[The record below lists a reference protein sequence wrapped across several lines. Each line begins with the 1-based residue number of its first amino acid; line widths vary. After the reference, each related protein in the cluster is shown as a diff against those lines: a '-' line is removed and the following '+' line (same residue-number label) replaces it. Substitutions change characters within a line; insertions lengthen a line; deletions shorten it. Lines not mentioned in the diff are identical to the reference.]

1 MLYNFDGLSFNV
13 LTVARFRHR
22 AGFFDVRKRPFG
34 ALSYKIDGTGEFVIN
49 GKPISVK
56 PKSILYIPADA
67 DYQVKYS
74 VNDSIVIHI
83 TDCNYFEPECI
94 TLENHVMIEQLFLK
108 LVSAW
113 EQNRSVNQIKSG
125 LYDILFRISQQKSEA
140 HNSTVNL
147 CMEYIQQHFA
157 KADLSVSEVCR
168 SAFVSVSTIQRAF
181 LEQLGITPK
190 QYIIKLRLEK
200 AFELLMEG
208 KLTVKDVALCCGFSD
223 EKFFSRSF
231 KEKYGYPPS
240 QLHKNIV
247 V

>member
-13 LTVARFRHR
+13 LSVSRLGQR
-22 AGFFDVRKRPFG
+22 AGFFNVKKRPFG
-34 ALSYKIDGTGEFVIN
+34 AISYKIDGTGDFVIN
-49 GKPISVK
+49 GKQVSVK

-67 DYQVKYS
+67 DYQVQYS
-74 VNDSIVIHI
+74 FNDSIVIHI
-83 TDCNYFEPECI
+83 SDCNYFEGECI
-94 TLENHVMIEQLFLK
+94 SLENHVVIEQLFLK
-108 LVSAW
+108 LLNAW
-113 EQNRSVNQIKSG
+113 EQNRSVNQIKAG

-140 HNSTVNL
+140 QNATVNL

>member
-13 LTVARFRHR
+13 LMVARFRHR

-34 ALSYKIDGTGEFVIN
+34 AISYKIDGTGEFVVN

-67 DYQVKYS
+67 DYQVQYS

-94 TLENHVMIEQLFLK
+94 TLENHAVIEQLFLK

-125 LYDILFRISQQKSEA
+125 LYDILFRISQQKSDMR
-140 HNSTVNL
+140 NS
-147 CMEYIQQHFA
+147 
-157 KADLSVSEVCR
+157 R
-168 SAFVSVSTIQRAF
+168 
-181 LEQLGITPK
+181 
-190 QYIIKLRLEK
+190 
-200 AFELLMEG
+200 
-208 KLTVKDVALCCGFSD
+208 
-223 EKFFSRSF
+223 
-231 KEKYGYPPS
+231 
-240 QLHKNIV
+240 
-247 V
+247 

>member
-13 LTVARFRHR
+13 LTDARFRHR

-34 ALSYKIDGTGEFVIN
+34 AISYKIDGTGEFVIN
-49 GKPISVK
+49 GKTISVK

-67 DYQVKYS
+67 DYQVQYS
-74 VNDSIVIHI
+74 VNDSIVIHV

-94 TLENHVMIEQLFLK
+94 TLENHAVVEQLFLK

-113 EQNRSVNQIKSG
+113 EQNRSVNQIKAG

-140 HNSTVNL
+140 QNATVNL

-157 KADLSVSEVCR
+157 KADLSVSEVCQ

-181 LEQLGITPK
+181 LEHLGITPK
-190 QYIIKLRLEK
+190 QYIIKLRLER
-200 AFELLMEG
+200 AIELLKEG
-208 KLTVKDVALCCGFSD
+208 KLTVKDVALCCGFTD

-240 QLHKNIV
+240 KLHKNIII
-247 V
+247 

>member
-1 MLYNFDGLSFNV
+1 MLYNFDGLSFQV

-34 ALSYKIDGTGEFVIN
+34 AISYKIDGTGEFVVN

-168 SAFVSVSTIQRAF
+168 SAFISVSTIQRAF
-181 LEQLGITPK
+181 SEQLGITPK

-200 AFELLMEG
+200 AIELLMEG